1 MQTVKKFKLVPL
13 TSVVGATVEAESVKW
28 DEPYIAPSGKKTIYM
43 VSRITKDG
51 DVEHVLNA
59 DRIGRA
65 SDPKSTLKHVILPN
79 CDVIADS
86 YYHIVILQALVD
98 EGREA
103 ESGRQLADYLLYLS
117 YKDASRIDGSAF
129 NVREVEP
136 IYPKDLIFFPIRYEV
151 A

>member
-65 SDPKSTLKHVILPN
+65 NNPDSGKHLILPN

-136 IYPKDLIFFPIRYEV
+136 ICLKDLIFIPIRYEV
-151 A
+151 V

>member
-28 DEPYIAPSGKKTIYM
+28 DEPYIAPPDKKTIYM

-51 DVEHVLNA
+51 DVEYVLNA
-59 DRIGRA
+59 DKIGRA
-65 SDPKSTLKHVILPN
+65 NNPDSGKHLILPN

-86 YYHIVILQALVD
+86 YHNIIILQALVD
-98 EGREA
+98 EGRET

-136 IYPKDLIFFPIRYEV
+136 IYLKDLIFIPIRYEV

>member
-13 TSVVGATVEAESVKW
+13 TSVVGATVEAESVEW
-28 DEPYIAPSGKKTIYM
+28 DEPHTAPEGKKTVYM
-43 VSRITKDG
+43 VSRITKEG

-59 DRIGRA
+59 DKIGRA
-65 SDPKSTLKHVILPN
+65 DNPESERRHLILPGCN
-79 CDVIADS
+79 VIADS
-86 YYHIVILQALVD
+86 YHHIVILQAVVD

-103 ESGRQLADYLLYLS
+103 ESVQQFADYLLYQS
-117 YKDASRIDGSAF
+117 YKDAGRIEGSVF

>member
-1 MQTVKKFKLVPL
+1 MQTNVKKFKLMPL
-13 TSVVGATVEAESVKW
+13 TSVVGAKVEAETVEW
-28 DEPYIAPSGKKTIYM
+28 DEPHTAPEGKKTIYM

-59 DRIGRA
+59 DKIGRA
-65 SDPKSTLKHVILPN
+65 NNPDSGKHLILPN

-86 YYHIVILQALVD
+86 YHHIVILQAVVD

-103 ESGRQLADYLLYLS
+103 ESGQQFADYLLYQS
-117 YKDASRIDGSAF
+117 YKDAGRIEGSVF